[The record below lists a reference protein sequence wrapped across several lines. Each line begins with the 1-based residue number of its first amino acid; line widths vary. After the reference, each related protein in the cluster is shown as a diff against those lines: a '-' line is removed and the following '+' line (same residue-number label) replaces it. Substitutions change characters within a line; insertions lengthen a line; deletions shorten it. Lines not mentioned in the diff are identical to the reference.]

1 MEMIASV
8 LLELRAKANKEMV
21 CFGTRLLSSIF
32 LCVSSS
38 DIFVFL
44 WGGVVEWG
52 AEAVEC
58 VGGEYRGLRQWT
70 ILSPHDR
77 SGSDRVGNRGLYSD
91 GVAKTPRMS
100 VAIRTLTR
108 YAMVK
113 AQ

>member
-44 WGGVVEWG
+44 WGGGGLWSGERKRWSVW
-52 AEAVEC
+52 
-58 VGGEYRGLRQWT
+58 VGSTEVYD
-70 ILSPHDR
+70 S
-77 SGSDRVGNRGLYSD
+77 GLYFRHTTVP
-91 GVAKTPRMS
+91 G
-100 VAIRTLTR
+100 RT
-108 YAMVK
+108 V
-113 AQ
+113 